1 MPSDKPTVGVAGANG
16 KLGIHVINALI
27 SENFRPNFG
36 SVVALVRESAPQY
49 TRDIW
54 QRQGVTVRIY
64 NEKNMTESL
73 AGIDILI
80 NAYVRTSALLWK
92 SLKMVSVA
100 SAQKSPL

>member
-1 MPSDKPTVGVAGANG
+1 MPSNRPTVGVAGANG

-36 SVVALVRESAPQY
+36 SVVTLIRESAPQY

-54 QRQGVTVRIY
+54 QRQGVIVRIY
-64 NEKNMTESL
+64 NEKNMAESL

-80 NAYVRTSALLWK
+80 NAYV
-92 SLKMVSVA
+92 
-100 SAQKSPL
+100 